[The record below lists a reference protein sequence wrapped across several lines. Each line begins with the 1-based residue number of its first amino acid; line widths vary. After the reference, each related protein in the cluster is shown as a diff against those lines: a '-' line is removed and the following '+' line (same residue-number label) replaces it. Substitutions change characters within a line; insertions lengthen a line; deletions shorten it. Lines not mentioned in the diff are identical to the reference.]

1 MIKFWSP
8 RDRGVWKKF
17 RSEAV
22 LSVREG
28 FRKGGFLTCKETG
41 GVLCWDYRKS
51 CAGTAKGVCFMEY
64 KFTSAN
70 FEEEVLKADRPVLV
84 DFYADWCGPC
94 KMMAPVVA
102 QLADELEGKAKVG
115 KLNIDDCMDIAG
127 KYRVMNIPTFLVI
140 KDGQE
145 TARIVGAVSK
155 SELQKKIEQAM
166 G

>member
-1 MIKFWSP
+1 MAARVNKDEF
-8 RDRGVWKKF
+8 
-17 RSEAV
+17 
-22 LSVREG
+22 EG
-28 FRKGGFLTCKETG
+28 K
-41 GVLCWDYRKS
+41 
-51 CAGTAKGVCFMEY
+51 
-64 KFTSAN
+64 
-70 FEEEVLKADRPVLV
+70 VLKSDIPVLV

-145 TARIVGAVSK
+145 KERIVGAVSK
-155 SELQKKIEQAM
+155 NELLKKIEQAM